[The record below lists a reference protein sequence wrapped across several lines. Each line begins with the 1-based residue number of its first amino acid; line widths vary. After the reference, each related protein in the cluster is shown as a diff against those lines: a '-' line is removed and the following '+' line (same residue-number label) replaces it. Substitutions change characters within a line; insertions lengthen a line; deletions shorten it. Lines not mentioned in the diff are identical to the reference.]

1 MSNDIKFD
9 PQTGEPIAQTTPTPA
24 QPEQAAAEPAPTPA
38 ETEQPAAFDPQTG
51 EPVAQTAQAPAEQT
65 QAPTEQAQAPKKGKA
80 GKLIAGVVAAAAV
93 VTGGVFGIKSMTG
106 GGSPVEQF
114 RTAVDNTF
122 VSDEMT
128 DQFKAAG
135 DIAEDGTYAID
146 AAINVEGQDVNL
158 RLDTADGKLSLDADA
173 KIQGMDLAAS
183 LFMDDQKITVDLSK
197 LADVDPLSYDYT
209 TDKSG
214 ASDSYVVKMIGEDTL
229 KQVDS
234 ILQMTKSMTAAPD
247 RDKIEDAVY
256 DKLGELDYEELDEK
270 EFTVGG
276 DKVSCTGY
284 ETTMTGEFL
293 YELMNDVYKEAYGK
307 TLDEMMKEMGSL
319 GVDTSQ
325 TDDLESQMKEMDE
338 IDMQFYLNDE
348 KFAMLGFETKADDKD
363 VDVEITFEDKDIPW
377 HQMTIKNV
385 EDDQEIK
392 LNVED
397 TDDKLVY
404 TLEGNGSG
412 GSLEYAKEDGA
423 FEVKADDETVAKG
436 MIKADGDKLTVKI
449 DEVSGQSV
457 AATVDITDD
466 VEVKDAPENTKDV
479 LEMSESDFSEI
490 ANKII
495 SKFYGL

>member
-9 PQTGEPIAQTTPTPA
+9 PQTGEPIEQTTPTPA
-24 QPEQAAAEPAPTPA
+24 EPEQAAAEPTPA
-38 ETEQPAAFDPQTG
+38 PAEPEQTAAFDPQTG
-51 EPVAQTAQAPAEQT
+51 EPIAQTAPIAA
-65 QAPTEQAQAPKKGKA
+65 EQAQTPKKGKA
-80 GKLIAGVVAAAAV
+80 GKLVAGVVAAAAV

-106 GGSPVEQF
+106 GGSPVDQF
-114 RTAVDNTF
+114 RTAMDNTF

-158 RLDTADGKLSLDADA
+158 RLDTEDGKLSLDAGA

-183 LFMDDQKITVDLSK
+183 LFMDDEKITVDLSK
-197 LADVDPLSYDYT
+197 LADVDPLSYNYT
-209 TDKSG
+209 TDKSD

-247 RDKIEDAVY
+247 RDKIEDAFY

-270 EFTVGG
+270 DFTVGG
-276 DKVSCTGY
+276 DTVSCTGY
-284 ETTMTGEFL
+284 ETTMSGEFL
-293 YELMNDVYKEAYGK
+293 YELINDVYKEAYGK
-307 TLDEMMKEMGSL
+307 TLDEMMKEMESL
-319 GVDTSQ
+319 GVDTGQ
-325 TDDLESQMKEMDE
+325 TEDLESQMKEMDE

-348 KFAMLGFETKADDKD
+348 KFAMLGFETKADDSD
-363 VDVEITFEDKDIPW
+363 VDVEITFKDKDIPW

-392 LNVED
+392 LDVED
-397 TDDKLVY
+397 ADDKLIY
-404 TLEGNGSG
+404 KLEGNGSG
-412 GSLEYAKEDGA
+412 GSLEYTKEDGA

-436 MIKADGDKLTVKI
+436 TIKADGDKMTVEL
-449 DEVSGQSV
+449 DEVSGMSV
-457 AATVDITDD
+457 DAKVDITDD
-466 VEVKDAPENTKDV
+466 VEVKDAPENAKDI
-479 LEMSESDFSEI
+479 LEMSESDFSQL

-495 SKFYGL
+495 SKLYGL